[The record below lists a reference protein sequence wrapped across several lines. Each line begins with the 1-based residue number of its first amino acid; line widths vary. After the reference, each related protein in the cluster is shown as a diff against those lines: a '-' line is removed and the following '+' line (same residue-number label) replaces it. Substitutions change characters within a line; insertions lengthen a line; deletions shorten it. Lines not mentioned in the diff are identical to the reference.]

1 MAEPLRPELCII
13 GAGALGIA
21 LAKYAQSL
29 GANVVLASREA
40 AESGDNPHLNLHL
53 AALGASAGLVSALR
67 NGQSMGLTSVDAK
80 VSVKTV
86 QERAARIV
94 ESAKGQDA
102 AYNLAA
108 NDIEFVAGPVQFLD
122 QRTILVGETQIRP
135 RATILALGAQW
146 AVPPIPGLSEIEC
159 LTPEALI
166 ENTRKLSHLLIIGGS
181 GEAFTIAQIY
191 ARLGS
196 MVTIVPQGEVLA
208 GFDRETVNLLLAD
221 LRREGVRVFEGAYV
235 QSIHP
240 RAQGTGATIAHPNG
254 DIEALDLSHVAI
266 AGKRHTQTAGLELE
280 KARVRPLPGVETLF
294 ASGSLG
300 ETTNPRVRVVGYAA
314 GMADWQMALDHG
326 RAVVDSSLRGQ
337 TTRRWQGSARM
348 VGTDPALIEIGTVP
362 DAANVA
368 KAGYKIYRSNLAENE
383 LALAAGKAR
392 GLVKIITR
400 ENGNIVG
407 VSAVGPGANEICSVL
422 SLAMVSGMPIQRLG
436 ELPSPQLSNLSN
448 IIRLVANQTPPQTV
462 SWVAVQ
468 LRTLR
473 KHLPL

>member
-1 MAEPLRPELCII
+1 MADPLRPELCII

-29 GANVVLASREA
+29 GANVVLASRET

-67 NGQSMGLTSVDAK
+67 NGQGMGLTSVDAK
-80 VSVKTV
+80 VSVKAV
-86 QERAARIV
+86 QERAAGIV
-94 ESAKGQDA
+94 EGAKAQDA
-102 AYNLAA
+102 SYHLAA
-108 NDIEFVAGPVQFLD
+108 NDIEFVAGPVQFVD
-122 QRTILVGETQIRP
+122 QRTILVGKKQIRP
-135 RATILALGAQW
+135 RAAILALGAQW
-146 AVPPIPGLSEIEC
+146 AVPLIPGLSEIEY
-159 LTPEALI
+159 LTPEALL
-166 ENTRKLSHLLIIGGS
+166 ENSRKLSHLLIIGGS
-181 GEAFTIAQIY
+181 SEAFTIAQIY

-196 MVTIVPQGEVLA
+196 TVTIVPQGDPLP

-240 RAQGTGATIAHPNG
+240 RAQGTGATVAHPNG

-266 AGKRHTQTAGLELE
+266 AGTRQTMTAGLELE
-280 KARVRPLPGVETLF
+280 KSRVRALPGVDTLF

-314 GMADWQMALDHG
+314 GMVHWQMALDHG
-326 RAVVDSSLRGQ
+326 RAVVDSLIQGQ

-348 VGTDPALIEIGTVP
+348 VGTDPVLIEMGKVP
-362 DAANVA
+362 DAAGIA

-383 LALAAGKAR
+383 LAQAAGRAR
-392 GLVKIITR
+392 GLVKIITSG
-400 ENGNIVG
+400 NGSIVG
-407 VSAVGPGANEICSVL
+407 VSAVGPGASEICSVL
-422 SLAMVSGMPIQRLG
+422 SLAIASGMPIQRLG
-436 ELPSPQLSNLSN
+436 ELPSPPLSYLSNL
-448 IIRLVANQTPPQTV
+448 IRLVANQTTPKSV
-462 SWVAVQ
+462 SWIAVQ

-473 KHLPL
+473 KHLAW

>member
-29 GANVVLASREA
+29 GANVVLAGRET

-53 AALGASAGLVSALR
+53 AALGASAGLVCALR

-80 VSVKTV
+80 VSVKAV

-94 ESAKGQDA
+94 EGAKAQDA
-102 AYNLAA
+102 SYHLVA
-108 NDIEFVAGPVQFLD
+108 NGIEFVAGPVQFID
-122 QRTILVGETQIRP
+122 QRTMTVGEKQIRP

-146 AVPPIPGLSEIEC
+146 AVPPIPGLSEIDY
-159 LTPEALI
+159 LTPEALL

-196 MVTIVPQGEVLA
+196 MVTLVPQGEVLA

-221 LRREGVRVFEGAYV
+221 LRREGVRVFDGAYV

-240 RAQGTGATIAHPNG
+240 RTQGTGATVAHPNG

-266 AGKRHTQTAGLELE
+266 AGTRQTMSAGLELD
-280 KARVRPLPGVETLF
+280 KTRVRALPGSETLF
-294 ASGSLG
+294 ASGALG

-314 GMADWQMALDHG
+314 GMSHWQMALDHG
-326 RAVVDSSLRGQ
+326 RAVVDALIQGQ

-348 VGTDPALIEIGTVP
+348 VGTDPALIEIGQLP
-362 DAANVA
+362 DAASVA

-392 GLVKIITR
+392 GLIKIITR
-400 ENGNIVG
+400 ANGSIVG

-422 SLAMVSGMPIQRLG
+422 SLAMASGMPIQRLG
-436 ELPSPQLSNLSN
+436 ELPSPQLSYLSN
-448 IIRLVANQTPPQTV
+448 IIRLVANQIPPQTV
-462 SWVAVQ
+462 SWVSVQ

-473 KHLPL
+473 KHLPW

>member
-80 VSVKTV
+80 VSVKAV

-94 ESAKGQDA
+94 EGAKAQVA
-102 AYNLAA
+102 PYTLAA
-108 NDIEFVAGPVQFLD
+108 SDIEFVAGPVQFLD
-122 QRTILVGETQIRP
+122 QRTIVVGEKQIRP
-135 RATILALGAQW
+135 RNTILALGAQW
-146 AVPPIPGLSEIEC
+146 TVPPIPGLSEIDY
-159 LTPEALI
+159 LTPEALL
-166 ENTRKLSHLLIIGGS
+166 ENTRKLSHLLVIGGS

-196 MVTIVPQGEVLA
+196 MVTLVPQGDALP

-240 RAQGTGATIAHPNG
+240 RTQGTGATVAHPNG
-254 DIEALDLSHVAI
+254 DIESLDLSHVAI
-266 AGKRHTQTAGLELE
+266 AGTRHTMSDGLDLD
-280 KARVRPLPGVETLF
+280 KARVRSLPGVEALF
-294 ASGSLG
+294 ASAALG

-314 GMADWQMALDHG
+314 GMPHWQMALDHG
-326 RAVVDSSLRGQ
+326 RAVVDSLIQGQ

-348 VGTDPALIEIGTVP
+348 VGTDPVIIEIGTVP
-362 DAANVA
+362 DAASIA

-383 LALAAGKAR
+383 LAQAADKAR

-400 ENGNIVG
+400 ANGSIVG
-407 VSAVGPGANEICSVL
+407 VSAVGPGASEICSVL
-422 SLAMVSGMPIQRLG
+422 SLAMAAGMPIQRLG
-436 ELPSPQLSNLSN
+436 ELPSPQLSYLSN
-448 IIRLVANQTPPQTV
+448 IIRLVANQTTPKTV
-462 SWVAVQ
+462 SWVDVQ

-473 KHLPL
+473 KHLPW